1 MTYCSGSAEAATK
14 YIKSFEKEFE
24 VKLHC
29 VTKEKDGAKFLAEM
43 SKYIQLV
50 RNSLVL
56 FDWFPHPVVHWIIPV
71 LCPNLP
77 SFYNRLSIF
86 WIKWMTNPLYPFCP
100 FSCSVKAWCNME
112 IYRVLKLGLF
122 LRVLK
127 YSKVSRVPKSSRSGQ
142 TAQKCSKAPKC
153 LKKAKC
159 PDECS
164 KVLRMARR
172 CLELPKFNKSIM
184 KFFSG
189 HPVVLSSITTF
200 I

>member
-1 MTYCSGSAEAATK
+1 MNDQPS
-14 YIKSFEKEFE
+14 
-24 VKLHC
+24 LP
-29 VTKEKDGAKFLAEM
+29 FL
-43 SKYIQLV
+43 
-50 RNSLVL
+50 
-56 FDWFPHPVVHWIIPV
+56 PV
-71 LCPNLP
+71 L
-77 SFYNRLSIF
+77 
-86 WIKWMTNPLYPFCP
+86 MFCE
-100 FSCSVKAWCNME
+100 SLMQHGDLQGSQT
-112 IYRVLKLGLF
+112 GSLF
-122 LRVLK
+122 RVLK
-127 YSKVSRVPKSSRSGQ
+127 YSKVPRVPKSSRSGQ

-164 KVLRMARR
+164 KVLRMARK